1 MVRNWFA
8 NSYVQEALEMP
19 LYNTLESADELFR
32 AADES
37 FAALKRDITSAE
49 WARIGHGEAERRVGS
64 SGRNVLLCLYQCFLT
79 LRALA
84 EPIESVVGS
93 DGITRTHIR
102 SGKARRLRT
111 TLGTASIERT
121 GFGGRH
127 LRELHPVDADLNLP
141 PHAYSH
147 EMERAAVLAAVDRS
161 FESSSSLIPGRPELH
176 SPSARSRVS

>member
-1 MVRNWFA
+1 
-8 NSYVQEALEMP
+8 MP

-84 EPIESVVGS
+84 EPIERGW
-93 DGITRTHIR
+93 I
-102 SGKARRLRT
+102 
-111 TLGTASIERT
+111 
-121 GFGGRH
+121 GRH
-127 LRELHPVDADLNLP
+127 HS
-141 PHAYSH
+141 HAYP
-147 EMERAAVLAAVDRS
+147 ERQGAKA
-161 FESSSSLIPGRPELH
+161 
-176 SPSARSRVS
+176 